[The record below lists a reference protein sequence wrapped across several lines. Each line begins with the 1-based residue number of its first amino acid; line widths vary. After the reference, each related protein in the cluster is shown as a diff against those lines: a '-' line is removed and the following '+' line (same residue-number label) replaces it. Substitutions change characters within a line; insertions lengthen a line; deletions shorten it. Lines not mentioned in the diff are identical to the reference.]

1 MQGLLLMVSSHLNYV
16 EEKKGAAVCCFTL
29 LNKPGHKAVKLVF
42 VT

>member
-1 MQGLLLMVSSHLNYV
+1 MQGLLLMVSSHLNCV

-29 LNKPGHKAVKLVF
+29 LKKQGHKAVKLVF